1 MRACACFM
9 IMQRIFLRACAPTV
23 DPYAAP
29 RPRAAGPSYSL
40 DKLFATIH
48 TVLIPCP
55 SFPCMFLLATLSDR
69 DTRIHHLATHGAAT
83 YRNVAT
89 AVIVV
94 EAPVSLWDH
103 HSLLI
108 PANYR
113 LPRSSAM

>member
-9 IMQRIFLRACAPTV
+9 LMQRIFLRACAPTV
-23 DPYAAP
+23 DPHAAP
-29 RPRAAGPSYSL
+29 RHRAAGPSYSL

-69 DTRIHHLATHGAAT
+69 HTRIHHLATHGAAT